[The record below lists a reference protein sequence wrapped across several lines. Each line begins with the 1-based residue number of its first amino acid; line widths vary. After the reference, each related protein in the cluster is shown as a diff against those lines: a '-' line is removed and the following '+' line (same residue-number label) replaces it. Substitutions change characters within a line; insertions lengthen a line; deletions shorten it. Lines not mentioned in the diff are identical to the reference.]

1 MPEILRQYSLK
12 RLNTFHLDVNAALF
26 CECRTVNDVRSL
38 LREPEFR
45 KHKNLV
51 IGEGSNML
59 FVGDFEGLILRPYLL
74 GREIISENRESVQVQ
89 VGAGENW
96 DGFVEWATNWGFGG
110 IENLSLIPGSVG
122 SSPIQNIGA
131 YGMEVCQTIEQVIA
145 IDSETGQK
153 LIFENESCRF
163 GYRDSIFKREWKD
176 RCIITSVIFRLT
188 KQPKLNLAYQ
198 HLAEL
203 MSKSPQQDVKSLRE
217 TVIGIRRSKLPDPSV
232 LGNAGSFFK
241 NPVLLSE
248 EFEALQKQFPGIP
261 SYPGPGGS
269 RKVPAAWL
277 IEQCGWK
284 GKKKGRAGTYDKQPL
299 VLVNL
304 GRASGKEI
312 IELAENI
319 SDDIESKFGIR
330 LSREVN
336 VV

>member
-1 MPEILRQYSLK
+1 MPDILKQYSL
-12 RLNTFHLDVNAALF
+12 RHLNSFQLEVNAALF
-26 CECRTVNDVRSL
+26 CECRTVKDVRSL
-38 LREPEFR
+38 IREPQFR
-45 KHKNLV
+45 KQKNLV
-51 IGEGSNML
+51 IGEGSNIL
-59 FVGDFEGLILRPYLL
+59 FVGDFEGLIVRPFIL
-74 GREIISENRESVQVQ
+74 GREIISEDRESVRVQ

-131 YGMEVCQTIEQVIA
+131 YGMEACQTIEQVIA
-145 IDSETGQK
+145 TDLETGQK

-163 GYRDSIFKREWKD
+163 GYRDSIFKREWKE

-188 KQPKLNLAYQ
+188 KQPKLNLGYQ

-203 MSKSPQQDVKSLRE
+203 MAKSPRQDIKSLRE
-217 TVIGIRRSKLPDPSV
+217 IVISIRQSKLPDPSA

-241 NPVLLSE
+241 NPIIAAE
-248 EFEALQKQFPGIP
+248 EFMALQQQFPDIP
-261 SYPGPGGS
+261 SYPGAAGS
-269 RKVPAAWL
+269 RKIPAGWL

-284 GKKKGRAGTYDKQPL
+284 GKKLGRAGTYEKQAL
-299 VLVNL
+299 VLVNH
-304 GRASGKEI
+304 GGASGKEI

-319 SDDIESKFGIR
+319 SDDIENKFGIR